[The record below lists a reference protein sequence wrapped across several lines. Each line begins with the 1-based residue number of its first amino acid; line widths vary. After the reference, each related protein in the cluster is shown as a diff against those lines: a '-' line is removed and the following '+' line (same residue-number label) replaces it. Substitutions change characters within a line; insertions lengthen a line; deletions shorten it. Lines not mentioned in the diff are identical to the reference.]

1 MNLSRHAALLWRFR
15 AVTVGGILLGLVLA
29 LLATYQVGPDGLT
42 RRGISVYSSTST
54 IRVTQA
60 GFPEGRSV
68 FPATQ
73 LPTTTADGTEVE
85 PPKDEL
91 GFADPGRFP
100 NLAELYAQWAT
111 SDQVRERM
119 PSHPAPGQITAIA
132 VPNASGSA
140 ILPIIQFTATAPT
153 AQAAMELNKEAA
165 NALRGLIKH
174 EADAS
179 NVPSNQ
185 RVELPT
191 LNSPS
196 PGFLISGPSSTGAI
210 LALLLCIIGTI
221 AVTHLLAAIGDRR
234 KLAADDDP
242 QATDGFIV
250 PWPVENGGSVRER
263 ERELREREPRGE
275 RVT

>member
-1 MNLSRHAALLWRFR
+1 MNLARHAALLWRFR
-15 AVTVGGILLGLVLA
+15 AVTIGGIFLGLVLA
-29 LLATYQVGPDGLT
+29 LLATYQVGPDGLK

-68 FPATQ
+68 FPN
-73 LPTTTADGTEVE
+73 TTTTTTDGTVIE
-85 PPKDEL
+85 PPKNEL

-111 SDQVRERM
+111 SDAVRERM

-153 AQAAMELNKEAA
+153 AAAAQELNKEAA
-165 NALRGLIKH
+165 NALRGLIKD
-174 EADAS
+174 EADA
-179 NVPSNQ
+179 NDVPSNQ

-191 LNSPS
+191 LNAPS
-196 PGFLISGPSSTGAI
+196 PGFLLSGPSSTAAI
-210 LALLLCIIGTI
+210 LALLLCLIGTV
-221 AVTHLLAAIGDRR
+221 AVTHLLGAIGDRR
-234 KLAADDDP
+234 KAVADDD
-242 QATDGFIV
+242 QLATDGFIV
-250 PWPVENGGSVRER
+250 PWPVENGGSARER
-263 ERELREREPRGE
+263 DRQREPRGE